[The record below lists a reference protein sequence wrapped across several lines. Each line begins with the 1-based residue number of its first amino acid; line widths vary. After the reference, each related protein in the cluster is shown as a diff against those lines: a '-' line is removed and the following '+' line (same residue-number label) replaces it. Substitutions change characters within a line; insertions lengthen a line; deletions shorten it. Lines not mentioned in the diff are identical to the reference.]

1 MLSFEN
7 VLAIEPRLSLSAR
20 LLVKMYRAQFPCCL
34 LIVSRECNLSRVGGD
49 EVGRRTRRKVVQGD
63 LDGERAIA
71 YELEVTGRTGNLV
84 YEAPILRG
92 RSSEVTSRAGM
103 M

>member
-1 MLSFEN
+1 M
-7 VLAIEPRLSLSAR
+7 
-20 LLVKMYRAQFPCCL
+20 
-34 LIVSRECNLSRVGGD
+34 SRVGGD